1 MGVFTVSGN
10 VILNIGPSNSGTA
23 QKTLSAALMLLAGF
37 IAMPAAAQD
46 RVPFDRPTPVNG
58 IEVVYTG
65 IGSGARDDPRWQT
78 YPFKVEV
85 AGADSQLLGNV
96 AVAFERE
103 GQTLVHVACGGP
115 WVLARL
121 SPGVYT
127 ITATYEGLS
136 TSSPVNVPMEGQGRV
151 ILRFPEAGGKVS
163 PEYEIA
169 PN

>member
-121 SPGVYT
+121 SP
-127 ITATYEGLS
+127 
-136 TSSPVNVPMEGQGRV
+136 SSPVNVPMGGQGRV